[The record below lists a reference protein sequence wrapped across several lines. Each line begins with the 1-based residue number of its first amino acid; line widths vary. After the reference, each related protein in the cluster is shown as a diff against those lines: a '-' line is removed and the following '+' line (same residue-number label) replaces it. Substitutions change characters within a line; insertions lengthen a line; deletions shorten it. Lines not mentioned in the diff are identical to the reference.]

1 MEILYLSALAS
12 KKLIA
17 DAHRKDPRFSGYA
30 VQKFS
35 RLLAEGMAQNGASV
49 SVLSSFFLPSS
60 GIIWHHKNEV
70 ANNVHYKYISSLKI
84 GAIRHIWII
93 VHCFVYVFLWGLF
106 QKKNKAIIC
115 DVLNVSQCLGAV
127 AAARIIGLKRV
138 GIVTD
143 IPGMVPGKKISDIYK
158 SKEVRVCMKYIPHF
172 THYVLL
178 TKQMNSIVNPKNK
191 PYIIMEGLVDSRL
204 EIPERNKKESK
215 RIAIYAGGLREEY
228 GLKLLVEGFLK
239 AAVDN
244 SELWIYG
251 SGAYSE
257 ELHNYSQQFDSIKFF
272 GVHPNEEI
280 VETEMS
286 ATLLIN
292 PRPTKEE
299 LTQYSFP
306 SKNMEYMVSGT
317 PVLTTILPGMPE
329 EYYEYVYLFD
339 QGETIDGYASVIKR
353 VLSLPEK
360 ELKQKGKAARQ
371 WVLDN
376 KNNNKQSERILSFI
390 N

>member
-1 MEILYLSALAS
+1 MKILYLSALAS

-17 DAHRKDPRFSGYA
+17 DAHRKEPRFSGYA

-35 RLLAEGMAQNGASV
+35 RLLAEGMAQNGAYV
-49 SVLSSFFLPSS
+49 TILSSFFLPSS
-60 GIIWHHKNEV
+60 GIYWHHNNEAAKNV
-70 ANNVHYKYISSLKI
+70 NYKYIPSLNI
-84 GAIRHIWII
+84 GSLRHIWIMFY
-93 VHCFVYVFLWGLF
+93 CFIYVFFWGIF
-106 QKKNKAIIC
+106 RRNNKAIIC

-127 AAARIIGLKRV
+127 AAARIVGLKRV

-143 IPGMVPGKKISDIYK
+143 IPGMVPGKTISDIYK
-158 SKEVRVCMKYIPHF
+158 SKEVRICMKYIPHF

-191 PYIIMEGLVDSRL
+191 PYIIMEGLVDSCL